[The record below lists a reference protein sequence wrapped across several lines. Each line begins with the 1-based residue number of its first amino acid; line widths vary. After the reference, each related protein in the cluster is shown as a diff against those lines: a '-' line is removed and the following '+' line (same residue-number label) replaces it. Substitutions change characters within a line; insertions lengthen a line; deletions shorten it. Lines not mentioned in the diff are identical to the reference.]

1 MWWFLCLMARTGGGA
16 DVAIPATTE
25 PAPVPTRRSAMG
37 YFYPAV
43 SCYKALQELNAE
55 RMVLWCKFWCVLL
68 SVWVA
73 MPRARALA
81 AFCMRDMVQ

>member
-55 RMVLWCKFWCVLL
+55 RMVLWCKFWCVL
-68 SVWVA
+68 SGVWAA
-73 MPRARALA
+73 MLRVRALA
-81 AFCMRDMVQ
+81 AFCMGDVL